1 VIFKYKGFNNQ
12 GKKEKGTIE
21 AASLEEVKLKL
32 KSRSILYE
40 SIKEERPS
48 ILRSFQ
54 KRRASV
60 IPNKVLINLSREIAA
75 YIRSGMTIVS
85 TTKLLS
91 NQYKNDKKTSLFL
104 SSVGTYLDE
113 GKSFHAAL
121 DTQEVYT
128 LPHFYKQSVKVSE
141 ERGVME
147 EVLVELARFMKEQER
162 LNKEVG
168 SALFYPGFMIL
179 VALGAISFMFAV
191 VVPRITDI
199 FKQMKQ
205 DLPPITDIVIGIG
218 DFMGENFQ
226 LIGII
231 LVIIVLIF
239 TYLMK
244 NVPAFKFGFDT
255 LALKVPLFGE
265 IIQKS
270 ELGRFAYMNALLIR
284 SGVPMVQ
291 SINLSSQIL
300 KNSVISGILQKAA
313 KKVVEGSRLSVALAP
328 NEDIIGI
335 GFIQSIALG
344 EETSNVPDVLSNVAE
359 LYFEDNKDK
368 IGILLSLMEPMLM
381 LMVGGVIGAIVIAML
396 LPIFSMNVG

>member
-1 VIFKYKGFNNQ
+1 MIFKYKGFNNQ

-300 KNSVISGILQKAA
+300 KNSVISGILQK
-313 KKVVEGSRLSVALAP
+313 SC
-328 NEDIIGI
+328 
-335 GFIQSIALG
+335 
-344 EETSNVPDVLSNVAE
+344 
-359 LYFEDNKDK
+359 
-368 IGILLSLMEPMLM
+368 
-381 LMVGGVIGAIVIAML
+381 
-396 LPIFSMNVG
+396 

>member
-1 VIFKYKGFNNQ
+1 MIFKYKGFNNQ

>member
-1 VIFKYKGFNNQ
+1 MIFKYKGFNGQ

-21 AASLEEVKLKL
+21 ASSLEEVKLKL
-32 KSRSILYE
+32 KARSILYE
-40 SIKEERPS
+40 SIKEESPS
-48 ILRSFQ
+48 ILQSFQ
-54 KRRASV
+54 KRRAST

-85 TTKLLS
+85 TTKLLA
-91 NQYKNDKKTSLFL
+91 NQYKDDKRTTLFL
-104 SSVGTYLDE
+104 SSVNTFLDE
-113 GKSFHAAL
+113 GKSFYAAL
-121 DTQEVYT
+121 DSQNVYA

-147 EVLVELARFMKEQER
+147 DVLVELARFMKEQER

-205 DLPPITDIVIGIG
+205 DLPPITEVVIGIG
-218 DFMGENFQ
+218 DFMGNNFQ

-231 LVIIVLIF
+231 LVLMVGSF
-239 TYLMK
+239 SYLMK
-244 NVPAFKFGFDT
+244 NVPAFKYGFDT
-255 LALKVPLFGE
+255 FALKVPLFGD

-284 SGVPMVQ
+284 SGVPIVQ

-300 KNSVISGILQKAA
+300 KNTVISGILQRAA
-313 KKVVEGSRLSVALAP
+313 KKVVEGSKLSSALAADE
-328 NEDIIGI
+328 NIIGI

>member
-1 VIFKYKGFNNQ
+1 MIFKYKGFNDK

-21 AASLEEVKLKL
+21 ASSLEEVKLKL
-32 KSRSILYE
+32 KSRSVLYE
-40 SIKEERPS
+40 SISEESPS
-48 ILRSFQ
+48 FFQSF
-54 KRRASV
+54 KNMRAKAIS
-60 IPNKVLINLSREIAA
+60 NKVLINLSREIAA

-85 TTKLLS
+85 TIKLLS
-91 NQYKNDKKTSLFL
+91 NQYKDDKRTALFL
-104 SSVGTYLDE
+104 SSVATFLDE
-113 GKSFHAAL
+113 GKSFYAAL
-121 DTQEVYT
+121 DAQTSYT
-128 LPHFYKQSVKVSE
+128 LPHFYKQSIKVAE
-141 ERGVME
+141 ERGVMDV
-147 EVLVELARFMKEQER
+147 VLIELARFMKEQER

-205 DLPPITDIVIGIG
+205 DLPPITDLVIGIG
-218 DFMGENFQ
+218 DFMGANFQ

-231 LVIIVLIF
+231 FVLFIGGF

-244 NVPAFKFGFDT
+244 SSPVFKYGVDK
-255 LALKVPLFGE
+255 LSLKIPLFGD
-265 IIQKS
+265 IVKKS

-313 KKVVEGSRLSVALAP
+313 KKVVEGTRLSTALSS

-381 LMVGGVIGAIVIAML
+381 LLVGGVIGAIVIAML

>member
-1 VIFKYKGFNNQ
+1 MIFKYKGFNSQ

-21 AASLEEVKLKL
+21 AVSLEEVKLKL
-32 KSRSILYE
+32 KARSILYE
-40 SIKEERPS
+40 SIKEETPS
-48 ILRSFQ
+48 LLQSIQ
-54 KRRASV
+54 NRRAST
-60 IPNKVLINLSREIAA
+60 IPSKVLINLSREIAA

-85 TTKLLS
+85 TTKLLA
-91 NQYKNDKKTSLFL
+91 NQYKDDKRTTLFL
-104 SSVGTYLDE
+104 SSVGTFLDE

-121 DTQEVYT
+121 DSQQVYS

-147 EVLVELARFMKEQER
+147 DVLVELARFMKEQER

-168 SALFYPGFMIL
+168 AALFYPGFMIL
-179 VALGAISFMFAV
+179 VAMGAISFMFAV

-205 DLPPITDIVIGIG
+205 DLPPITEVVIAIG
-218 DFMGENFQ
+218 DFMGANFQ
-226 LIGII
+226 MIGIFF
-231 LVIIVLIF
+231 VLF
-239 TYLMK
+239 VGVFSYLMK
-244 NVPAFKFGFDT
+244 NVSAFKYAVDT
-255 LALKVPLFGE
+255 MTLRIPLFGG

-300 KNSVISGILQKAA
+300 KNTVISGILQKAA
-313 KKVVEGSRLSVALAP
+313 KKVVEGSRLSTALASD
-328 NEDIIGI
+328 EDIVGI

-381 LMVGGVIGAIVIAML
+381 LFVGGVIGAIVIAML
-396 LPIFSMNVG
+396 LPIFSMNIG

>member
-1 VIFKYKGFNNQ
+1 MIFKYKGFNAQ

-21 AASLEEVKLKL
+21 AASFEEVKLKL
-32 KSRSILYE
+32 KARSILYE
-40 SIKEERPS
+40 SIKEESPS
-48 ILRSFQ
+48 LLQSFQ
-54 KRRASV
+54 NRRART

-85 TTKLLS
+85 TTKLLA
-91 NQYKNDKKTSLFL
+91 NQYKDDKRTTLFL
-104 SSVGTYLDE
+104 SSVNTFLDE
-113 GKSFHAAL
+113 GKSFYSAL
-121 DTQEVYT
+121 DSQNVYA

-147 EVLVELARFMKEQER
+147 DVLVELARFMKEQER

-205 DLPPITDIVIGIG
+205 DLPPITEVVIGIG
-218 DFMGENFQ
+218 DFMGDNFQ
-226 LIGII
+226 LIGIS
-231 LVIIVLIF
+231 LVLMVGVF
-239 TYLMK
+239 SYLMK
-244 NVPAFKFGFDT
+244 NVPPFKYGFDT
-255 LALKVPLFGE
+255 LALKFPLFGE
-265 IIQKS
+265 IVQKS

-300 KNSVISGILQKAA
+300 KNTVISSILQRAA
-313 KKVVEGSRLSVALAP
+313 KKVVEGSKLSSALAGDE
-328 NEDIIGI
+328 NIIGI

-381 LMVGGVIGAIVIAML
+381 LFVGGVIGAIVIAML

>member
-1 VIFKYKGFNNQ
+1 MIFKYKGFNSQ
-12 GKKEKGTIE
+12 GRKEKGTIE
-21 AASLEEVKLKL
+21 AISLEEAKLKL
-32 KSRSILYE
+32 KARSILYE
-40 SIKEERPS
+40 SIKEETPS
-48 ILRSFQ
+48 LLQAIQ
-54 KRRASV
+54 NRRAST
-60 IPNKVLINLSREIAA
+60 IPSKVLINLSREIAA

-85 TTKLLS
+85 TTKLLA
-91 NQYKNDKKTSLFL
+91 NQYKDDKRTTLFL
-104 SSVGTYLDE
+104 SSVGTFLDE

-121 DTQEVYT
+121 DSQNVYA

-147 EVLVELARFMKEQER
+147 DVLVELARFMKEQER

-179 VALGAISFMFAV
+179 VAIGAISFMFAV

-205 DLPPITDIVIGIG
+205 DLPPITEVVIGIG
-218 DFMGENFQ
+218 DFMGANFQ
-226 LIGII
+226 MIGI
-231 LVIIVLIF
+231 LFVIFVGVF
-239 TYLMK
+239 SYLMK
-244 NVPAFKFGFDT
+244 NVSTFKYAVDT
-255 LALKVPLFGE
+255 MTLKIPLFGV

-291 SINLSSQIL
+291 AINLSSQIL

-313 KKVVEGSRLSVALAP
+313 KKVVEGSRLSTALAS
-328 NEDIIGI
+328 NEDVIGI
-335 GFIQSIALG
+335 GFIQSVALG

-381 LMVGGVIGAIVIAML
+381 LFVGGVIGAIVIAML

>member
-1 VIFKYKGFNNQ
+1 VIYKYKGFNSQ

-32 KSRSILYE
+32 KARSVLYE
-40 SIKEERPS
+40 SIKEETPS
-48 ILRSFQ
+48 FFKSFQ
-54 KRRASV
+54 NRRASV

-85 TTKLLS
+85 TTKLLA
-91 NQYKNDKKTSLFL
+91 NQYKGDKRTALFL
-104 SSVGTYLDE
+104 STVGTYLDE

-121 DTQEVYT
+121 DTQNIYT

-147 EVLVELARFMKEQER
+147 VVLVELARFMKEQER

-168 SALFYPGFMIL
+168 SAMFYPGFMIL

-205 DLPPITDIVIGIG
+205 DLPPITEVVIGIG
-218 DFMGENFQ
+218 DFMGANFQ
-226 LIGII
+226 LMGII
-231 LVIIVLIF
+231 LVLFVIAF
-239 TYLMK
+239 SYLMK
-244 NVPAFKFGFDT
+244 NVPAFKYGFDT

-313 KKVVEGSRLSVALAP
+313 KKVVEGSKLSSALASS
-328 NEDIIGI
+328 EDIVGI

-381 LMVGGVIGAIVIAML
+381 LLVGGVIGAIVIAML

>member
-1 VIFKYKGFNNQ
+1 VIYKYKGFNAQ

-32 KSRSILYE
+32 KARSILYE
-40 SIKEERPS
+40 SLKEENPS
-48 ILRSFQ
+48 IFQ
-54 KRRASV
+54 NMQNRRASA

-85 TTKLLS
+85 TTKLLA
-91 NQYKNDKKTSLFL
+91 NQYKDDKRTTLFL

-121 DTQEVYT
+121 ETQNVYT

-147 EVLVELARFMKEQER
+147 DVLIELARFMKEQER

-179 VALGAISFMFAV
+179 VAIGAISFMFAV

-205 DLPPITDIVIGIG
+205 DLPPITEVVIGIG
-218 DFMGENFQ
+218 DFMGAHFQ
-226 LIGII
+226 LIGIV
-231 LVIIVLIF
+231 LVLSFAAF
-239 TYLMK
+239 TYMMK
-244 NVPAFKFGFDT
+244 TAPAFKYGVDKM
-255 LALKVPLFGE
+255 ALKIPLFGE

-313 KKVVEGSRLSVALAP
+313 KKVVEGSRLSSALASD
-328 NEDIIGI
+328 EDVIGI
-335 GFIQSIALG
+335 GFIQSVALG